1 MTATTPAD
9 AAGNGGNRA
18 FWENEERLLD
28 QRVHEAI
35 WPGGPKAVERLAQ
48 QGKRPVRE
56 LIADLV
62 DPGTPFF
69 ELSRLAGFG
78 LDYPGAADVPCG
90 GLVTGLGKIHGN
102 WTMIFANDSRVKA
115 GTYFPITLKKHMRAQ
130 AIAERCGLNCVY
142 IADSGGAYLPL
153 QADVF
158 PDDQHFGSMFYN
170 MARMSA
176 QGLKQITLST
186 GGNTAGGA
194 YIVFMACQSVMI
206 DRQAYSFLGGPP
218 LVKMAT
224 GEVISAEDLG
234 GARVHTQISGGAD
247 HFCTSQAEA
256 IAIVRELLCLEPPQK
271 LHLHRYAERPPLTPV
286 EELYELMPAHV
297 HQGLDTR
304 AFLRAIADDSMFTE
318 TKRDYA
324 AGGRG
329 DNIVTGKLRLKG
341 LPVGVIA
348 SNGVGIIFVEAARKA
363 TEWIVR
369 CCQEKV
375 PLLFVQ
381 SSPGYMVGSE
391 SEHMGIGK
399 YGADMVR
406 AVSCAQVPRIQLVVG
421 PDNGAANYGM
431 CGRAYR
437 PHFLFSTMRARTSV
451 MSGRS
456 AAGVLLS
463 IEERKRAAEGRP
475 MTAEEKQAFQAEM
488 VAKYDGE
495 AHPFYCGARLLTD
508 RVLKFAEIRDWL
520 AMAFEVSLLKP
531 IGAPSFGNF
540 RF

>member
-1 MTATTPAD
+1 MT
-9 AAGNGGNRA
+9 GENRT
-18 FWENEERLLD
+18 FWENEEKKLD
-28 QRVHEAI
+28 ERVNLAK
-35 WPGGPKAVERLAQ
+35 WPGGEKAVVRLAD
-48 QGKRPVRE
+48 QGKRPVRD
-56 LIADLV
+56 LINRLIDAD
-62 DPGTPFF
+62 TEFY
-69 ELSRLAGFG
+69 ELSRIAGFG
-78 LDYPGAADVPCG
+78 MEYPGVTDVPCG
-90 GLVTGLGKIHGN
+90 GIVTGLGKIHGN

-130 AIAERCGLNCVY
+130 AIAEHCGLNCVY
-142 IADSGGAYLPL
+142 IADSGGAFLPM

-176 QGLKQITLST
+176 MGLKQITMST

-206 DRQAYSFLGGPP
+206 DKLAYSFLGGPP

-234 GARVHTQISGGAD
+234 GAKVHTQVSGGAD
-247 HFCTSQAEA
+247 YFCASQDEA
-256 IAIVRELLCLEPPQK
+256 VAQVREILMLEPPQK
-271 LHLHRYAERPPLTPV
+271 FYFHRYAQSPPRVP
-286 EELYELMPAHV
+286 EETLYDILPANV
-297 HQGLDTR
+297 HQGINVR
-304 AFLRAIADDSMFTE
+304 AVLEAISDDSHFAE
-318 TKRDYA
+318 YKKDYA
-324 AGGRG
+324 PGRG
-329 DNIVTGKLRLKG
+329 DNIVTGKIRLNG
-341 LPVGVIA
+341 ITVGVVA
-348 SNGVGIIFVEAARKA
+348 ANSVGIIFFEAACKA
-363 TEWIVR
+363 TEWIIR
-369 CCQEKV
+369 CCQEKI
-375 PLLFVQ
+375 PLLFIQ
-381 SSPGYMVGSE
+381 SSPGYMVGSN

-406 AVSCAQVPRIQLVVG
+406 AVSCAQVPRIQLVIG

-463 IEERKRAAEGRP
+463 IEERKRAKKNQP
-475 MTAEEKQAFQAEM
+475 MTESEKEDFSRQMIQ
-488 VAKYDGE
+488 KYDGE
-495 AHPFYCGARLLTD
+495 AHPFFCGARLLND
-508 RVLKFAEIRDWL
+508 RVLKFSEIRNWL
-520 AMAFEVSLLKP
+520 TTAFEISLLRP
-531 IGAPSFGNF
+531 IGDPSFGNF

>member
-1 MTATTPAD
+1 MTDQRAE
-9 AAGNGGNRA
+9 NRL
-18 FWENEERLLD
+18 FWENEEKKLD
-28 QRVHEAI
+28 ERVQPAV
-35 WPGGPKAVERLAQ
+35 WPGGQKAVDKLRK

-56 LIADLV
+56 LIRQLI
-62 DPGTPFF
+62 DPETEFF
-69 ELSRLAGFG
+69 ELSRIAGFG
-78 LDYPGAADVPCG
+78 MDYPQVADVPCG

-102 WTMIFANDSRVKA
+102 WTMIIANDSRVKA

-130 AIAERCGLNCVY
+130 AIAEQCGLNCVY
-142 IADSGGAYLPL
+142 IADSGGAFLPM
-153 QADVF
+153 QAEVF
-158 PDDQHFGSMFYN
+158 PDDQHFGSMFFN

-176 QGLKQITLST
+176 MGLKQITLST

-194 YIVFMACQSVMI
+194 YIVFMACEAVMI
-206 DRQAYSFLGGPP
+206 DKLAYSFLGGPP

-234 GARVHTQISGGAD
+234 GAEIHTHISGGAD
-247 HFCTSQAEA
+247 HFCADQDEA
-256 IAIVRELLCLEPPQK
+256 IARVKEILMLEPPQK
-271 LHLHRYAERPPLTPV
+271 LHLHRYAEVPPRVPT
-286 EELYELMPAHV
+286 EALYENMSASV
-297 HQGLDTR
+297 HQGIDVR
-304 AFLRAIADDSMFTE
+304 AFLAAIADDSVFSE
-318 TKRDYA
+318 YKKNYA
-324 AGGRG
+324 PGRG
-329 DNIVTGKLRLKG
+329 SNIVTGKLRIKG
-341 LPVGVIA
+341 LTVGTVA
-348 SNGVGIIFVEAARKA
+348 ANGVGIIFAEAARKA

-369 CCQEKV
+369 CSQEKI

-406 AVSCAQVPRIQLVVG
+406 AVSCAQVPRIQIVIG

-437 PHFLFSTMRARTSV
+437 PHFLFSTIRARTSV

-463 IEERKRAAEGRP
+463 IEERKRSAKQNP
-475 MTAEEKQAFQAEM
+475 MTAEEKEAFSQEM
-488 VAKYDGE
+488 IKKYDGE
-495 AHPFYCGARLLTD
+495 AHPFYCGARLWND
-508 RVLKFAEIRDWL
+508 RVLKFSEIRNWL
-520 AMAFEVSLLKP
+520 AIGFEVSLLKP
-531 IGAPSFGNF
+531 IGDPSFGNF

>member
-1 MTATTPAD
+1 MTE
-9 AAGNGGNRA
+9 NRE
-18 FWENEERLLD
+18 FWENEERKLD
-28 QRVHEAI
+28 ERVYQAI
-35 WPGGPKAVERLAQ
+35 WPGGEKAVERLAK
-48 QGKRPVRE
+48 QGKHPVRE
-56 LIADLV
+56 LIQHLI
-62 DPGTPFF
+62 DPGTQFF

-78 LDYPGAADVPCG
+78 VDYPGGIDDIPCG
-90 GLVTGLGKIHGN
+90 GVVTGIGKIHNN
-102 WTMIFANDSRVKA
+102 WTMIIGNDPRVKA

-142 IADSGGAYLPL
+142 IADSGGAFLPM

-176 QGLKQITLST
+176 MGLKQVTLST

-206 DRQAYSFLGGPP
+206 DKLAYSFLGGPP

-234 GARVHTQISGGAD
+234 GARVHTQVSGGAD
-247 HFCTSQAEA
+247 HFCADQGEA
-256 IAIVRELLCLEPPQK
+256 IGAVREILSLERPQTLHHHRYEESPPQVAPDSVYD
-271 LHLHRYAERPPLTPV
+271 LL
-286 EELYELMPAHV
+286 PAAI
-297 HQGLDTR
+297 HQGIDGR
-304 AFLRAIADDSMFTE
+304 AFLAAIADDSVFNE
-318 TKRDYA
+318 YKRNYA
-324 AGGRG
+324 PGRG
-329 DNIVTGKLRLKG
+329 DNILAGKIRIKG

-348 SNGVGIIFVEAARKA
+348 SNGVGIIFFEAARKA
-363 TEWIVR
+363 TEWIIR
-369 CCQEKV
+369 CSQEKT

-381 SSPGYMVGSE
+381 NSPGYMVGSD

-406 AVSCAQVPRIQLVVG
+406 SVSCAQVPRIQLVIG

-463 IEERKRAAEGRP
+463 IEERKREAQGKP
-475 MTAEEKQAFQAEM
+475 MSEPEKEAFRQKM
-488 VAKYDGE
+488 IDKYDGE
-495 AHPFYCGARLLTD
+495 AHPFYCGARLLND
-508 RVLKFAEIRDWL
+508 RVLKFSEIRDWL

-531 IGAPSFGNF
+531 IGDPAFGNL

>member
-1 MTATTPAD
+1 M
-9 AAGNGGNRA
+9 
-18 FWENEERLLD
+18 
-28 QRVHEAI
+28 
-35 WPGGPKAVERLAQ
+35 
-48 QGKRPVRE
+48 
-56 LIADLV
+56 
-62 DPGTPFF
+62 
-69 ELSRLAGFG
+69 
-78 LDYPGAADVPCG
+78 
-90 GLVTGLGKIHGN
+90 
-102 WTMIFANDSRVKA
+102 
-115 GTYFPITLKKHMRAQ
+115 
-130 AIAERCGLNCVY
+130 
-142 IADSGGAYLPL
+142 

-170 MARMSA
+170 MAQMSA
-176 QGLKQITLST
+176 MGLKQITLST

-206 DRQAYSFLGGPP
+206 DKLAYSFLGGPP

-224 GEVISAEDLG
+224 GEVISAEKLG

-247 HFCTSQAEA
+247 HFCHNQDEA
-256 IAIVRELLCLEPPQK
+256 IERVRDILAMEAPQKMQIQRSATLPPQ
-271 LHLHRYAERPPLTPV
+271 RPV
-286 EELYELMPAHV
+286 ETIYDLMPTSV
-297 HQGLDTR
+297 HQSFDVHP
-304 AFLRAIADDSMFTE
+304 FLEAIADDSILVE
-318 TKRDYA
+318 YKKDYA
-324 AGGRG
+324 PGRG
-329 DNIVTGKLRLKG
+329 DNIVAGKIRIKG

-348 SNGVGIIFVEAARKA
+348 SNGLGIIFAEAARKA
-363 TEWIVR
+363 TEWILR
-369 CCQEKV
+369 CSQEKI

-406 AVSCAQVPRIQLVVG
+406 SVSCAQVPRIQIVIG

-437 PHFLFSTMRARTSV
+437 PHFLFATMRSRTSV

-463 IEERKRAAEGRP
+463 IEERKRQASGNP
-475 MTAEEKQAFQAEM
+475 MTAEEKAAFQQKM
-488 VAKYDGE
+488 IDKYDGE
-495 AHPFYCGARLLTD
+495 AHPFYCGARLLSD
-508 RVLKFAEIRDWL
+508 RMLKFAEIREWL

-531 IGAPSFGNF
+531 IGEPAFGNL

>member
-1 MTATTPAD
+1 MTDQRAE
-9 AAGNGGNRA
+9 NRL
-18 FWENEERLLD
+18 FWENEEKKLD
-28 QRVHEAI
+28 ERVQQAV
-35 WPGGPKAVERLAQ
+35 WPGGQKAVDKLVK

-56 LIADLV
+56 LIQQLI
-62 DPGTPFF
+62 DPETEFY
-69 ELSRLAGFG
+69 ELSRIAGFG
-78 LDYPGAADVPCG
+78 MDYPQVADVPCG

-102 WTMIFANDSRVKA
+102 WTMIIANDSRVKA
-115 GTYFPITLKKHMRAQ
+115 GTYFPITLKKHLRAQ
-130 AIAERCGLNCVY
+130 AIAENCGLNCVY
-142 IADSGGAYLPL
+142 IADSGGAFLPM
-153 QADVF
+153 QAEVF

-176 QGLKQITLST
+176 MGLKQITLST

-194 YIVFMACQSVMI
+194 YIVFMACEAIMI
-206 DRQAYSFLGGPP
+206 DKLAYSFLGGPP

-234 GARVHTQISGGAD
+234 GAGVHTRISGGAD
-247 HFCTSQAEA
+247 HSCADQDEA
-256 IAIVRELLCLEPPQK
+256 IAKVKEILMLEPPQK
-271 LHLHRYAERPPLTPV
+271 LHLHRYAEVPPRV
-286 EELYELMPAHV
+286 SIEALYENMLASV
-297 HQGLDTR
+297 HQGIDVR
-304 AFLRAIADDSMFTE
+304 AFLEAIADDSVFSE
-318 TKRDYA
+318 YKKNYA
-324 AGGRG
+324 PDRG
-329 DNIVTGKLRLKG
+329 SNIVTGKLRIKG
-341 LPVGVIA
+341 LIIGTVA
-348 SNGVGIIFVEAARKA
+348 ANGVGIIFAEAARKA

-369 CCQEKV
+369 CSQEKI

-406 AVSCAQVPRIQLVVG
+406 AVSCAQVPRIQIVIG

-437 PHFLFSTMRARTSV
+437 PHFLFTTMRARTSV

-463 IEERKRAAEGRP
+463 IEERKRSAQQNP
-475 MTAEEKQAFQAEM
+475 MTAEEKEVFSQEM
-488 VAKYDGE
+488 IDKYDGE
-495 AHPFYCGARLLTD
+495 AHPFYCGARLWND
-508 RVLKFAEIRDWL
+508 RVLKFSEIRDWL
-520 AMAFEVSLLKP
+520 AMGFEVSLLKP
-531 IGAPSFGNF
+531 IGEPSFGNF